1 MTYDDRVSGNG
12 ARPTEGEA
20 PSLPE
25 VQSNRLLATLGTA
38 GALAGLLIVFVFQAT
53 APAIEAHK
61 AEVLRQ
67 AIHEVLKAPD
77 SYDTLFVTEGG
88 LVVEPPDGADV
99 RTLERVYLGF
109 RAGHPIGFAIA
120 AGKPGFQDVIRLIF
134 GYDPTTGT
142 VLGMKVLESK
152 ETPGLGDKIE
162 KDSTFI
168 RQFDGATPPLTWVKR
183 GQAGDDRSKVDMITG
198 ATISS
203 RTVIQI
209 IDDALARLGPLLDY
223 EVRR

>member
-1 MTYDDRVSGNG
+1 MTDDRVSGSG
-12 ARPTEGEA
+12 SRPTGGEA

-88 LVVEPPDGADV
+88 LVVDPPDGADV
-99 RTLERVYLGF
+99 RTLEQVYLGF
-109 RAGHPIGFAIA
+109 RAGQPIGFAIA

-162 KDSTFI
+162 KDSTFV
-168 RQFDGATPPLTWVKR
+168 RQFDGATPPLTGVKR
-183 GQAGDDRSKVDMITG
+183 GRAGDDRSKVDMITG